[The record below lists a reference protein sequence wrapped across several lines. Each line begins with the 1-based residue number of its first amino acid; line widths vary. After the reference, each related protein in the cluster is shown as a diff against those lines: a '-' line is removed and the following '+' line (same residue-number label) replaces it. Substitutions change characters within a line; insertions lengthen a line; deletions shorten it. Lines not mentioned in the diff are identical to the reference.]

1 MVSVIGYYDSDVYD
15 VRSTTNYDWD
25 FKKGF
30 EIVKGKTFYV
40 TVINYNWDMYY
51 VGVKIG
57 ENVTIYPAQF
67 DDMMGEYSF
76 GKSLV
81 ADDDVIIKVGA
92 TEESVSF

>member
-1 MVSVIGYYDSDVYD
+1 
-15 VRSTTNYDWD
+15 
-25 FKKGF
+25 
-30 EIVKGKTFYV
+30 
-40 TVINYNWDMYY
+40 MYY

>member
-1 MVSVIGYYDSDVYD
+1 MSV
-15 VRSTTNYDWD
+15 TNYE
-25 FKKGF
+25 G
-30 EIVKGKTFYV
+30 G
-40 TVINYNWDMYY
+40 MYY